1 MYFFFFLV
9 SLRPLSRSLQLIIT
23 YCTLHPLSSHR
34 SVLIKNSP
42 TSASPWLKSRS
53 PELTD
58 PRRLAGTLTPFH
70 PPSFPPSFPPSLS
83 HPLFLSLFLSPSL
96 PLSLSLSLSGS
107 ACEEWRTAL
116 LSERDSRLDSGC
128 DVTRLSPSRPSA
140 VLRPATHTHT
150 HTHAH
155 TDEHTL
161 LLVQYPRW
169 MHTHGVTF
177 HPSNTPEQ
185 IISVHVSA
193 THSGMPVT
201 LSVNLSHIYMKLL
214 TREIYPFPPAVAAAA
229 LICSQCSLDPWMNPR
244 CSFGIMIRHTAYAE
258 TMTCPTYTIT
268 NDEWNL
274 ENRFFGGKKMWHE
287 LRNIMEFWWYKITS
301 SFLRIFILLI
311 KTCHSSQKKK
321 NNLYYSPQWYN
332 VTMYIHPATAPKS
345 NFAWVF
351 PVYAALYFHSAVL
364 CYFHNRLIA

>member
-1 MYFFFFLV
+1 MR
-9 SLRPLSRSLQLIIT
+9 SDARPCCQREIADSTLAVTSPGYLQ
-23 YCTLHPLSSHR
+23 
-34 SVLIKNSP
+34 
-42 TSASPWLKSRS
+42 
-53 PELTD
+53 
-58 PRRLAGTLTPFH
+58 
-70 PPSFPPSFPPSLS
+70 
-83 HPLFLSLFLSPSL
+83 
-96 PLSLSLSLSGS
+96 
-107 ACEEWRTAL
+107 
-116 LSERDSRLDSGC
+116 
-128 DVTRLSPSRPSA
+128 A
-140 VLRPATHTHT
+140 VLLQYSDLPHTHT

-274 ENRFFGGKKMWHE
+274 ENRFFGGE
-287 LRNIMEFWWYKITS
+287 E
-301 SFLRIFILLI
+301 
-311 KTCHSSQKKK
+311 
-321 NNLYYSPQWYN
+321 N
-332 VTMYIHPATAPKS
+332 VTWTEKHYGILVIQDNFFLPYNIHTINQNMSFITKEEK
-345 NFAWVF
+345 
-351 PVYAALYFHSAVL
+351 
-364 CYFHNRLIA
+364 